1 MRKKIYAAAV
11 LTILITAGCHYGAI
25 NKNWGKSYDSATSGQ
40 IMNPKAAKNLKPTT
54 GLEGGAADATMKKYT
69 SSFSASSQASQGSQ
83 GFALTPIVPS
93 TEGAGAG
100 NVYGK

>member
-25 NKNWGKSYDSATSGQ
+25 NKNWGKSYNTATAGEV
-40 IMNPKAAKNLKPTT
+40 MNPKASKNLNPVT
-54 GLEGGAADATMKKYT
+54 GLDGSAAEAAMKKYT
-69 SSFSASSQASQGSQ
+69 NSFSTSCQTSQGPQ
-83 GFALTPIVPS
+83 GFALTPIVP